1 MGRLALVANFES
13 NLVNQMTKDN
23 QFMDD
28 LGLIVRD
35 VCVFGKASLYTCH
48 HHLTPHQLLNGCLC
62 PYYANEGQLLMFD
75 ERRVAL
81 AEWSVVA
88 AKIKE
93 IGSK

>member
-1 MGRLALVANFES
+1 MARLALVGNFES
-13 NLVNQMTKDN
+13 SLVNQMTKDK

-48 HHLTPHQLLNGCLC
+48 HLTPHQLLNGCLR

-93 IGSK
+93 IGMK